1 MWSSS
6 RTRECACSNASKRH
20 SVKALVRL
28 VHTRQRD
35 PRGLF
40 VIEQRVVEIE
50 QHGPRGASWL
60 HILIIETAGLGCM
73 VN

>member
-1 MWSSS
+1 MELLENP
-6 RTRECACSNASKRH
+6 RVGLFERIEAPFCEG
-20 SVKALVRL
+20 LVRL
-28 VHTRQRD
+28 VHARQRD

-40 VIEQRVVEIE
+40 VIEQRIVEIE
-50 QHGPRGASWL
+50 QHGPGGASWL